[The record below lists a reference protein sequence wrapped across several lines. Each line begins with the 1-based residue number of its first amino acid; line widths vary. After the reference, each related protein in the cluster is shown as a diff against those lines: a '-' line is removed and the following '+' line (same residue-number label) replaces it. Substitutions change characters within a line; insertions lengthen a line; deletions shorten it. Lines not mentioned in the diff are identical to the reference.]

1 MRRSKP
7 VLKLVAL
14 VVVLILL
21 WYLLIMRRS
30 AQSETKEQPRL
41 ENAKAH
47 PGGEF
52 HAVSIKFDADACLHA
67 KALQGR
73 RFLAREAPVLP
84 LKNCDADSCNCRFVH
99 HEERRSGKD
108 RRSPFGSGGMGAVT
122 GRFEQERRQGGDR
135 RRHDQG
141 TDGD

>member
-1 MRRSKP
+1 M
-7 VLKLVAL
+7 LKLIAL
-14 VVVLILL
+14 VAVLLLL
-21 WYLLIMRRS
+21 WYLLMRRS
-30 AQSETKEQPRL
+30 ARSEISEQPRL
-41 ENAKAH
+41 ERREAH
-47 PGGEF
+47 SSGEF

-73 RFLAREAPVLP
+73 RFLAREAPALP
-84 LKNCDADSCNCRFVH
+84 LKSCDADECKCRFVH
-99 HEERRSGKD
+99 HDDRRSGKD

-135 RRHDQG
+135 RRHDQR